1 MCSGI
6 LFIAADFI
14 FVKKILSK
22 EFASLKS
29 SNFVIT
35 SKYKDIHYLLSGWCF
50 AFASLAMLLDISAG
64 EIFSL
69 IGFFSIGLVIAAH
82 LTPSLLSEYYQFL
95 QKNRWTFVN
104 IYYEFL
110 QKNCWTIVTILICFV
125 FLLMPQLKLRSLHTT
140 YYDLGLY
147 AQQLSQFRGW
157 DSNAPHSNYFFAF
170 YSYIY
175 QELPIIYSTKFLLL
189 SQSLGLLFVSFIVYR
204 LYGRTIAMFLV
215 FSYPFWY
222 ANLFDFHF
230 EFLSL
235 IFLLCFFWSISKKK
249 YFISVFF
256 VVLMMLSKE
265 VYALTAVMC
274 GIYIIVEFLLS
285 DERKNQKFILG
296 NFFRYRPIIFGL
308 SIIFIS
314 IIYFIHTLESTNL
327 SEAAISSAST
337 NFAYSNSVITT
348 FNTYFSESF
357 KQILQNP
364 ESIIWRVLFC
374 ILPILCFA
382 GLPFLSPL
390 PLIICLPTLLI
401 AFFSV
406 NPLHHSLN
414 SHYSLILLG
423 PLCLSSSKSL
433 KKFNLKINRS
443 WLITPIMIYFSI
455 SPGPLSYIFMSNM
468 SWPYGFDAYIRNPR
482 DQIIINAIE
491 KNLQNNPHASVLAQN
506 TVNSPL
512 LYNRS
517 LFNVFGKGFINDSG
531 DHFDFI
537 ILDMKRPLFLADQS
551 CKFRFGECRDAAFV
565 EKFNQQF
572 SLVSLHYSIKYQYDG
587 FYIFQKNN

>member
-1 MCSGI
+1 
-6 LFIAADFI
+6 
-14 FVKKILSK
+14 
-22 EFASLKS
+22 
-29 SNFVIT
+29 
-35 SKYKDIHYLLSGWCF
+35 
-50 AFASLAMLLDISAG
+50 
-64 EIFSL
+64 
-69 IGFFSIGLVIAAH
+69 
-82 LTPSLLSEYYQFL
+82 
-95 QKNRWTFVN
+95 
-104 IYYEFL
+104 
-110 QKNCWTIVTILICFV
+110 
-125 FLLMPQLKLRSLHTT
+125 
-140 YYDLGLY
+140 
-147 AQQLSQFRGW
+147 
-157 DSNAPHSNYFFAF
+157 
-170 YSYIY
+170 
-175 QELPIIYSTKFLLL
+175 
-189 SQSLGLLFVSFIVYR
+189 
-204 LYGRTIAMFLV
+204 
-215 FSYPFWY
+215 
-222 ANLFDFHF
+222 
-230 EFLSL
+230 
-235 IFLLCFFWSISKKK
+235 
-249 YFISVFF
+249 
-256 VVLMMLSKE
+256 MMLSKE
-265 VYALTAVMC
+265 VYALTAAMC
-274 GIYIIVEFLLS
+274 GIYMIIQFLLS
-285 DERKNQKFILG
+285 DEYSLQKLCLR
-296 NFFRYRPIIFGL
+296 NFFRSPPIFFGISL
-308 SIIFIS
+308 IFIS
-314 IIYFIHTLESTNL
+314 IIYFIYTLEGTRL
-327 SEAAISSAST
+327 SEAAISSANT

-374 ILPILCFA
+374 TLPILCFA

-406 NPLHHSLN
+406 NPLHHSLG

-423 PLCLSSSKSL
+423 PLCLSSFKSL
-433 KKFNLKINRS
+433 KKFNFRVNRS
-443 WLITPIMIYFSI
+443 WLIAPIMIYFSI

-517 LFNVFGKGFINDSG
+517 FFNVFGKGFLNDSG